1 VFQSLWVLSDFV
13 AVPVCKLKSDSVIK
27 AIIACFGF
35 QVRTKLA
42 VNRTSPAPG
51 AATQKADAAN
61 QTKPQAVSPA
71 SQTQQMA
78 GAK

>member
-1 VFQSLWVLSDFV
+1 VLYGFM
-13 AVPVCKLKSDSVIK
+13 AVPVCKLEVRQCDQTIND
-27 AIIACFGF
+27 CFGV

>member
-1 VFQSLWVLSDFV
+1 
-13 AVPVCKLKSDSVIK
+13 
-27 AIIACFGF
+27 
-35 QVRTKLA
+35 VRTKPA

>member
-1 VFQSLWVLSDFV
+1 MRMGTMDRGLTVFIPKIGVNNAHSY
-13 AVPVCKLKSDSVIK
+13 
-27 AIIACFGF
+27 F

-42 VNRTSPAPG
+42 VNRASPAPG

-71 SQTQQMA
+71 SQVQQMA
-78 GAK
+78 ATK